1 MPLHHFGRI
10 LLLYFTPG
18 LITSCCFRKWYWD
31 RFIFFFETRDWLC
44 LTSGFGSVPFI
55 TLPERRKK
63 KESLIR
69 EENDFRFFTETWAK
83 FIYLPYLSLPAIPT
97 AYRKATSK
105 QTLMQCNEDMEM
117 FLSRCSFTEYLDPL
131 RLHKSCRRSWS
142 LDFFKKCL
150 IVFLHVGE

>member
-10 LLLYFTPG
+10 LLLSF
-18 LITSCCFRKWYWD
+18 TSCYFRKCYFEKL
-31 RFIFFFETRDWLC
+31 RPIFFLLWYSRLTVFGFRLWLC
-44 LTSGFGSVPFI
+44 SVYHI
-55 TLPERRKK
+55 TWK